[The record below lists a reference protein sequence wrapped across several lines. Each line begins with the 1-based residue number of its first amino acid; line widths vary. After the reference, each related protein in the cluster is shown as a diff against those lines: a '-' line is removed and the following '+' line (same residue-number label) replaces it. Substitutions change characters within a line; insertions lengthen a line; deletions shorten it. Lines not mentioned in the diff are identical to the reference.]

1 MEQYKCPVH
10 QAVSLVFPS
19 VNLYGCVYFFDEKIC
34 SVEANSSSQQ
44 PSRKLIMKYIEILS
58 VSNYQNVATMM
69 RVYEK

>member
-1 MEQYKCPVH
+1 MEPCKCPVH
-10 QAVSLVFPS
+10 QAVSFFFPS

>member
-1 MEQYKCPVH
+1 MEQSKCPVH

-19 VNLYGCVYFFDEKIC
+19 VNLHRCVYFFDEKIC

-44 PSRKLIMKYIEILS
+44 PRKLKIKNIEILS